1 MSTRSP
7 LDGQGMAIMVLL
19 CAIWGLQQIELKA
32 VASDFSP
39 TLQIALRSG
48 LAAVLVLGLMFWQHK
63 PLNLRQNWKPGL
75 LAGSLFGLEFLL
87 VGEGLRYTSASHM
100 VVLLY
105 TAPIFVA
112 LGMHWKFPA
121 ERLSRLQWLGVLLAF
136 AGIAVSF
143 LGSDSQPSASG
154 SNVLWGDFLAL
165 LAGASW
171 GATTVTVRSTSL
183 ASAPALETLFYQ
195 LLMGFV
201 LILAGAIWTGQL
213 TFQPGP
219 VTYASLLFQ
228 TLVVSFGSF
237 LTWFALLKRYMAP
250 QLGVFS
256 FLTPLFG
263 VLFGVWLL
271 DEPLEPGFALGTT
284 MVVGGL
290 LTVSGYGWYMARRR
304 RRQLDML

>member
-1 MSTRSP
+1 
-7 LDGQGMAIMVLL
+7 
-19 CAIWGLQQIELKA
+19 
-32 VASDFSP
+32 
-39 TLQIALRSG
+39 
-48 LAAVLVLGLMFWQHK
+48 
-63 PLNLRQNWKPGL
+63 
-75 LAGSLFGLEFLL
+75 
-87 VGEGLRYTSASHM
+87 
-100 VVLLY
+100 
-105 TAPIFVA
+105 
-112 LGMHWKFPA
+112 
-121 ERLSRLQWLGVLLAF
+121 
-136 AGIAVSF
+136 
-143 LGSDSQPSASG
+143 
-154 SNVLWGDFLAL
+154 L